1 MGGPV
6 AIDRKKWS
14 SGPMVEAVEAL
25 KAMFLVENGSSGLG
39 KRRNLSEIR
48 PIEGSDPNVP
58 ILCPMESVWAS
69 ETRQAR
75 LERVNGAMDYLNPP
89 YFQHQE

>member
-1 MGGPV
+1 M

-39 KRRNLSEIR
+39 KRTNLSEIR
-48 PIEGSDPNVP
+48 PIRIEGSDPNVP

-75 LERVNGAMDYLNPP
+75 LERVNGAMDYLNPR
-89 YFQHQE
+89 YFINKE